1 MKIFFKCLTLLTIA
15 VCFISVLPI
24 QAASGYSFSVGT
36 KFSNSSGDDSSDE
49 ATIAKTK
56 LSEMGYATLLLTIPT
71 LSRMTLKINNSR
83 AWMESDVL
91 YFLGHANSSTIYWD
105 YLGKGGDYAVAI
117 RNEDVGYCD
126 NYWAYTGIGMYNM
139 NYVDLGVFM
148 GCSTASDPT
157 NNLPKYANSRGA
169 KVTIGWTTDIPQQD
183 TYNWT
188 NRFFTKLAN
197 GYDVNQAVSY
207 ANSFTYSSSAIKSTK
222 IYGFSNITISSSSL
236 PEFETMDESVSS
248 YTLNKKISNVSKD
261 NFKSVIENEIK
272 MNLNVDFNPD
282 DYIIESAINDNGII
296 YDYYYTVNGIKTN
309 IGYTV
314 FTNYDSTKII
324 RIVDN
329 MNGINT
335 KSLSNTNTNGIQAKS
350 KRLTSDLVNSMKE
363 KALEI
368 SGEINYNTPTKTI
381 IDEYKYYD
389 ILENKLYYNIVVE
402 IVDPIP
408 NTKTIEYYM
417 EEI

>member
-1 MKIFFKCLTLLTIA
+1 
-15 VCFISVLPI
+15 
-24 QAASGYSFSVGT
+24 
-36 KFSNSSGDDSSDE
+36 
-49 ATIAKTK
+49 
-56 LSEMGYATLLLTIPT
+56 
-71 LSRMTLKINNSR
+71 
-83 AWMESDVL
+83 
-91 YFLGHANSSTIYWD
+91 
-105 YLGKGGDYAVAI
+105 
-117 RNEDVGYCD
+117 
-126 NYWAYTGIGMYNM
+126 
-139 NYVDLGVFM
+139 
-148 GCSTASDPT
+148 
-157 NNLPKYANSRGA
+157 
-169 KVTIGWTTDIPQQD
+169 
-183 TYNWT
+183 
-188 NRFFTKLAN
+188 
-197 GYDVNQAVSY
+197 
-207 ANSFTYSSSAIKSTK
+207 
-222 IYGFSNITISSSSL
+222 
-236 PEFETMDESVSS
+236 
-248 YTLNKKISNVSKD
+248 
-261 NFKSVIENEIK
+261 

-314 FTNYDSTKII
+314 FTNYDSTKIF